1 MQPVPSDSHR
11 WLFDLTDP
19 DPARRR
25 AALDRQGEL
34 IATWSAGLRWSNTL
48 WYQNGRSSDFS
59 HSPRLTAEYDQAEAM
74 QSNAIAQ
81 TLYSVA
87 GKFGRARYQELDDAA
102 AESVPY
108 AVLFLR
114 WEVGFQDEWR
124 TAAPWSPW
132 EQKERILRG
141 FIKAGPLG
149 WEEAL
154 TDLVMAAVNREHWC
168 EDRWYAAL
176 ARRLDSPELR
186 NLLADAAAST
196 DPLVRL
202 RAGYV
207 SAVLD
212 DQGMPVTVASWR
224 RWLAAPG
231 G

>member
-1 MQPVPSDSHR
+1 MQPVPSNSHS
-11 WLFDLTDP
+11 WLFNLTDP

-25 AALDRQGEL
+25 AALDRQAEL

-74 QSNAIAQ
+74 QRNAIAQ

-87 GKFGRARYQELDDAA
+87 GGFSRARYQELDDSAS
-102 AESVPY
+102 ESVPY
-108 AVLFLR
+108 AVLFLQ
-114 WEVGFQDEWR
+114 WEVGFQHEWR

-132 EQKERILRG
+132 ELKERILRG

-149 WEEAL
+149 WDEAL
-154 TDLVMAAVNREHWC
+154 LDLVMAAVNREHWC

-186 NLLADAAAST
+186 NLLAEAAAST

-212 DQGMPVTVASWR
+212 DRSTAVTVASWR
-224 RWLAAPG
+224 RWLAATDG
-231 G
+231 

>member
-1 MQPVPSDSHR
+1 M
-11 WLFDLTDP
+11 
-19 DPARRR
+19 
-25 AALDRQGEL
+25 
-34 IATWSAGLRWSNTL
+34 
-48 WYQNGRSSDFS
+48 
-59 HSPRLTAEYDQAEAM
+59 TAEYDQAEAM

-87 GKFGRARYQELDDAA
+87 AEFGRARYQELDDAA

-108 AVLFLR
+108 AVLFLQ

-149 WEEAL
+149 WGEAL
-154 TDLVMAAVNREHWC
+154 IDLVMAAVNREHWC

-196 DPLVRL
+196 DSLVRL

-212 DQGMPVTVASWR
+212 DQSTPVSVASWR
-224 RWLAAPG
+224 RWLAATDG
-231 G
+231 

>member
-1 MQPVPSDSHR
+1 MQPVPSNRHN

-25 AALDRQGEL
+25 AALDRQTEL
-34 IATWSAGLRWSNTL
+34 IATWSAGLRWSNTI

-59 HSPRLTAEYDQAEAM
+59 HSPGLTAAYDQALAM
-74 QSNAIAQ
+74 QRNAIAQ

-87 GKFGRARYQELDDAA
+87 GEFSRARYQELDDAA
-102 AESVPY
+102 SESVPY
-108 AVLFLR
+108 AVLFLQ
-114 WEVGFQDEWR
+114 WEVGFQNEWR

-132 EQKERILRG
+132 VQKQRILRS

-149 WEEAL
+149 WEQAL
-154 TDLVMAAVNREHWC
+154 IDLVIAAVNREHWC

-176 ARRLDSPELR
+176 ARLLDSPELR
-186 NLLADAAAST
+186 NLLAEAAAST

-212 DQGMPVTVASWR
+212 DRSTAVTVASWR
-224 RWLAAPG
+224 RWLAATDG
-231 G
+231 